1 MEVLKDDFSNL
12 EIGTSFDSFQKFL
25 DSQKDLFRS
34 QVDQLQS
41 IVVTQCKLTGVNPLS
56 QEMAAGALSIAIGKR
71 PRDLLNPK
79 AVKYMQTVFSI
90 KDALSKKES
99 REISALFGVKVTQ
112 VRDFF
117 NSQRSRVRKLV
128 RVSREKSI
136 QSNSCKQ
143 LEVGGIVTN
152 NDPSIPIDA
161 VPLNT
166 DAVVPLNADAP
177 MPLNSEAPVPL
188 NFDTPVPLNT
198 IEPSNVDNG
207 PSCSTQDSEL
217 SGIDGVDKHFVQTI
231 FSMMQKEE
239 TFSGQVKLMEW
250 ILQIQN
256 SSVLCWFLT
265 KGGAIIL
272 ATWLSQAAAEEQT
285 SLLYV
290 ILEVFCH
297 LPLHKA
303 LPVHISAI
311 LQSVNYL
318 RFYRTSDISNRAR
331 ILLSRWSKL
340 LARSQ
345 ALKKPNGVKLLTNAQ
360 TDMILKQSI
369 GDIMSDESWRSNI
382 DMPENFVTSDVNAD
396 NMRKPESHQALKLLP
411 ASSDDL
417 NRKNVLGLSSS
428 RFRERRKVQMVEQP
442 DQKIAGR
449 NSQAQRPSPASQ
461 GRPMSTDDIQK
472 AKMRA
477 QFMQNKYGKTGASN
491 GRTVVKS
498 VNVNKPLHI
507 VSGASSPAS
516 KVSLLPKFED
526 QKKAVALF
534 PKITNKVETPLH
546 SKIEMDFKD
555 SLGEKCKKVQIQ
567 WRMPP
572 EMKLNDLWRVG
583 DGENSKEAGFQK
595 NRNSREKETFYQTI
609 LDIPSNPKEP
619 WDLEMDYDDS
629 LTPEILTEQLPDNES
644 SEAEVRNHVVDAAVP
659 SEVISSQDLKPNA
672 AEPDLE
678 LLAVLLK
685 NPELVYALTSSQAG
699 SLPTEETVQLLD
711 MIKAGGAGNLGG
723 VTRMEKT
730 VEKVEVS
737 LPSPTPSSN
746 AGTSGWK
753 PAALRNPFSQRDSIA
768 ESRVALSSPPVDT
781 SSIAASRIVT
791 PNQQH
796 TAPPV
801 SHQLPASVSQYSH
814 SQTMINGC
822 QSHHVIHSHQH
833 QQGVVNSPNVQNP
846 ETALP
851 LRGFPINNQPLVNHL
866 TSAASSARIEGRN
879 IVKPSF
885 TSNIPERIPMSFQSP
900 PSPTP
905 TQMPP
910 IQQQRQQ
917 PQLQPFRSEHP
928 LLHPHHQTRVNI
940 SLPPAEKS
948 APSLGSW
955 RPRQQDISSHYNNS
969 GVSANQNNDSKFVG
983 GGSMGVGRGGGP
995 SWGRNEFESW
1005 SPENSPVRNQEYNRP
1020 DKGFS
1025 EPRINS
1031 GRSYG
1036 PIDNNQQQQQRQRSP
1051 YGYNR
1056 EQNRY
1061 GNNNRRW
1068 RDRQY

>member
-1 MEVLKDDFSNL
+1 MEVLKDDLSNL
-12 EIGTSFDSFQKFL
+12 EIGNSAESFQKFL

-34 QVDQLQS
+34 QVDQLQR

-56 QEMAAGALSIAIGKR
+56 QEMAAGALSITIGKR

-99 REISALFGVKVTQ
+99 REISALFGVKVAQ

-128 RVSREKSI
+128 RLSREKSI
-136 QSNSCKQ
+136 QSSSCKQ
-143 LEVGGIVTN
+143 LEAGGIAID
-152 NDPSIPIDA
+152 NDPSMPIDA
-161 VPLNT
+161 VPLNSA
-166 DAVVPLNADAP
+166 AVVPFNSDAP
-177 MPLNSEAPVPL
+177 IQLNSEAPVPL
-188 NFDTPVPLNT
+188 NIDTPVPLNT
-198 IEPSNVDNG
+198 IKPSNVDNG

-217 SGIDGVDKHFVQTI
+217 SGIDGIDKHFVQTI

-285 SLLYV
+285 SLLHV

-311 LQSVNYL
+311 LQSVNNL

-331 ILLSRWSKL
+331 FLLSRWSKL
-340 LARSQ
+340 LTRSQ
-345 ALKKPNGVKLLTNAQ
+345 ALKKPNGMKLLTNSQ
-360 TDMILKQSI
+360 TDTILKQSI
-369 GDIMSDESWRSNI
+369 GDIMYDESWKSNI
-382 DMPENFVTSDVNAD
+382 DVPENFSSSIVNVD
-396 NMRKPESHQALKLLP
+396 NTRKLEPHQALKLLP

-417 NRKNVLGLSSS
+417 HRKNVLGLSSS
-428 RFRERRKVQMVEQP
+428 RFRERRKIQMVEQP
-442 DQKIAGR
+442 EQKSTAR
-449 NSQAQRPSPASQ
+449 NSQAPRTSPVSR

-477 QFMQNKYGKTGASN
+477 QFMQSKYGKTGSSN
-491 GRTVVKS
+491 GRMKS
-498 VNVNKPLHI
+498 ENVNKPLPL
-507 VSGASSPAS
+507 VSGASSPAP
-516 KVSLLPKFED
+516 KTSLHPKFED
-526 QKKAVALF
+526 QKKAMVLS
-534 PKITNKVETPLH
+534 PKISNKVETPLH
-546 SKIEMDFKD
+546 SKIEVGFKD
-555 SLGEKCKKVQIQ
+555 SLGEKCKRVQIQ

-572 EMKLNDLWRVG
+572 EMKHNDLWRVG
-583 DGENSKEAGFQK
+583 GGENSKEAGFQ
-595 NRNSREKETFYQTI
+595 NIRNSREKETFYQTI

-629 LTPEILTEQLPDNES
+629 LTPEVLTEQLPDNES
-644 SEAEVRNHVVDAAVP
+644 SETEVRNHVVDAAVP
-659 SEVISSQDLKPNA
+659 SEVISSQDPKSNA
-672 AEPDLE
+672 DEPDLE

-699 SLPTEETVQLLD
+699 NLPAEETVKLLD
-711 MIKAGGAGNLGG
+711 MIKASGASNLGS
-723 VTRMEKT
+723 VNRMEKA

-768 ESRVALSSPPVDT
+768 EGRVALASPPVDA
-781 SSIAASRIVT
+781 SSIAVSRV

-796 TAPPV
+796 AAMPSA
-801 SHQLPASVSQYSH
+801 SHQLPASVSQFSLP
-814 SQTMINGC
+814 QTMINGR
-822 QSHHVIHSHQH
+822 QSHHVLHSHQH
-833 QQGVVNSPNVQNP
+833 QQGIGNSPNVQLPNS
-846 ETALP
+846 EIALA
-851 LRGFPINNQPLVNHL
+851 LRSFPITNEPLVNQL
-866 TSAASSARIEGRN
+866 TAAVSSVRVEGGN
-879 IVKPSF
+879 VVKPVTF
-885 TSNIPERIPMSFQSP
+885 ASNIPERVPISFHSP

-905 TQMPP
+905 TRMPL

-917 PQLQPFRSEHP
+917 SQIQPFRSEHP
-928 LLHPHHQTRVNI
+928 HQTRVNI
-940 SLPPAEKS
+940 SLPPSEKS

-955 RPRQQDISSHYNNS
+955 KPRQQDIGSHYNS
-969 GVSANQNNDSKFVG
+969 GTNQRNDSKFVG
-983 GGSMGVGRGGGP
+983 GSMAARGGP

-1005 SPENSPVRNQEYNRP
+1005 SPENSPVRTQEYSRP
-1020 DKGFS
+1020 DKSIS
-1025 EPRINS
+1025 EPRTNS

-1036 PIDNNQQQQQRQRSP
+1036 PADQQQRQRSP
-1051 YGYNR
+1051 YGYQ
-1056 EQNRY
+1056 EQNRH
-1061 GNNNRRW
+1061 GTNNNRRW
-1068 RDRQY
+1068 RDRQF

>member
-12 EIGTSFDSFQKFL
+12 EIGTSVDSFHRFL

-34 QVDQLQS
+34 QVDQLQT

-56 QEMAAGALSIAIGKR
+56 QEMAAGALSITIGKR

-128 RVSREKSI
+128 RVSREKAI

-143 LEVGGIVTN
+143 LEVGGVATN
-152 NDPSIPIDA
+152 NDPSMPIDA
-161 VPLNT
+161 VPLNS
-166 DAVVPLNADAP
+166 DAVFPLNSDVP
-177 MPLNSEAPVPL
+177 IPLNSEAPVPL
-188 NFDTPVPLNT
+188 NFDAPVPLNT
-198 IEPSNVDNG
+198 IDPSNVDNG

-217 SGIDGVDKHFVQTI
+217 SGIDGVDKDFVQTI

-285 SLLYV
+285 SLLHV

-303 LPVHISAI
+303 LPVHISPI

-331 ILLSRWSKL
+331 FLLSRWSKL

-345 ALKKPNGVKLLTNAQ
+345 ALKKPNGVKLLTNSH

-369 GDIMSDESWRSNI
+369 GDIMSDESWKSNI
-382 DMPENFVTSDVNAD
+382 DMPENFVTSNVNVD

-449 NSQAQRPSPASQ
+449 NSQVPRTSPASQ

-477 QFMQNKYGKTGASN
+477 QFMQSKYGKTGSSN
-491 GRTVVKS
+491 GRPNVKS
-498 VNVNKPLHI
+498 ANVNKPLHL
-507 VSGASSPAS
+507 VSAALPPAS
-516 KVSLLPKFED
+516 KVSLLPNFED

-534 PKITNKVETPLH
+534 PKFSNKVETPLR
-546 SKIEMDFKD
+546 SKIETEFKD
-555 SLGEKCKKVQIQ
+555 SLGEKCKRVQIQ

-583 DGENSKEAGFQK
+583 GGENSKEAGFQK

-619 WDLEMDYDDS
+619 WDVEMDYDDS

-659 SEVISSQDLKPNA
+659 SEVISSQDVKPNA

-699 SLPTEETVQLLD
+699 NLPTEETVKLLD
-711 MIKAGGAGNLGG
+711 MIKAGGASNLGG
-723 VTRMEKT
+723 ANRMGKT

-753 PAALRNPFSQRDSIA
+753 PAVLRNPFSQRDSVA

-781 SSIAASRIVT
+781 SSIAVSRIVT

-796 TAPPV
+796 GAMPPV
-801 SHQLPASVSQYSH
+801 SHQIPASVSQFSLP
-814 SQTMINGC
+814 QTMINGC
-822 QSHHVIHSHQH
+822 QSHHVVHSHQ
-833 QQGVVNSPNVQNP
+833 QGINSPNVQLPNS
-846 ETALP
+846 EIALAS
-851 LRGFPINNQPLVNHL
+851 RSFPITNQPLINHI
-866 TSAASSARIEGRN
+866 TAAASSARIEGRN
-879 IVKPSF
+879 IVKPVSF
-885 TSNIPERIPMSFQSP
+885 TSNTPERIPISFQSP

-928 LLHPHHQTRVNI
+928 HLHQTRVNI

-955 RPRQQDISSHYNNS
+955 RPRQQDIGSQTSSHYNS
-969 GVSANQNNDSKFVG
+969 GANQNNDSKFVG
-983 GGSMGVGRGGGP
+983 GSMAAVRGGP

-1005 SPENSPVRNQEYNRP
+1005 SPENSPVRTQEYNRP
-1020 DKGFS
+1020 DKSFI

-1036 PIDNNQQQQQRQRSP
+1036 PVDQQQQRQRSP
-1051 YGYNR
+1051 YGYR
-1056 EQNRY
+1056 EQNRH